1 MHSKLQ
7 KHGFLS
13 EYLMEK
19 YSMLMIVPE
28 KIKLNFAAYNEWKK
42 NNIIKPIL
50 NEKYSLVEYKL

>member
-1 MHSKLQ
+1 
-7 KHGFLS
+7 
-13 EYLMEK
+13 MEK